1 MKKTGFAVFAVLLAI
16 CLVCGSALAQRQK
29 CKPSRWGT
37 SDEIGAANLVTP
49 ESVLA
54 ASQLVKTGKTY
65 ALGITIDSKTP
76 AYPPRGLSLQIVQ
89 PGQQEGKRPVPG
101 DLTYNDDVFQGWF
114 GIGPQLDGLGHA
126 GWDGVYFNCNMAKD
140 FANLTGVTKLGIEK
154 VPPLVARG
162 VVLDMAAH
170 FGVEHMEA
178 KQYIRAKDIQA
189 VAKKQGV
196 ELRQGDV
203 ILFHT
208 GWIDHVLPKDPKK
221 WGREAPGLTEDAAE
235 YLAGIGPLA
244 VGADTWV
251 VDAVPWPDKEQPFA
265 AHIILL
271 QQDGVYLLENMN
283 TGPLV
288 KDQAWE
294 FMFVLG
300 HAKVRG
306 AVQMIIN
313 PVAIR

>member
-1 MKKTGFAVFAVLLAI
+1 MKKYQSVASIVVLMI
-16 CLVCGSALAQRQK
+16 CLMGGSALAQRQK
-29 CKPSRWGT
+29 CKPSRWGAD
-37 SDEIGAANLVTP
+37 DEIGAANLVTP

-54 ASQLVKTGKTY
+54 ASRLVKTGKTY

-76 AYPPRGLSLQIVQ
+76 AYPPRSLSLQIVQ
-89 PGQQEGKRPVPG
+89 PGQQEGKRPLPG

-140 FANLTGVTKLGIEK
+140 FANITGVTKLGIEK

-162 VVLDMAAH
+162 VVLDMAGH
-170 FGVEHMEA
+170 FGVKHMA
-178 KQYIRAKDIQA
+178 SGQYITAKDIQA
-189 VAKKQGV
+189 AAKKQGV
-196 ELRQGDV
+196 ALRQGDV

-208 GWIDHVLPKDPKK
+208 GWIDHVLPTDPKT
-221 WGREAPGLTEDAAE
+221 WGSVEPGLVEDAVE
-235 YLAGIGPLA
+235 YLAGISPLA
-244 VGADTWV
+244 VGADTWA
-251 VDAVPWPDKEQPFA
+251 VDAIPWPDGQRPFA
-265 AHIILL
+265 AHILLL
-271 QQDGVYLLENMN
+271 QQEGVYLLENMN

-294 FMFVLG
+294 FMFILG
-300 HAKVRG
+300 QAKVRG